1 MKYDFDILVVGG
13 GHAGTEAVMAAH
25 RMGMKTGL
33 VTMDKSKLALMS
45 CNPAIG
51 GVGKGH
57 LVREVDALGGII
69 GKAADYS
76 GIQFRRLNLSK
87 GPAVRST
94 RIQCDRRLHCKYVS
108 DFVVSLKNVEVIE
121 DEAVSLLIEHQA
133 ITGLKLKSG
142 KKLFSR
148 RVILCTGT
156 FLGGLIHIGD
166 KTYQAGR
173 RNEPASIGMTE
184 SLNKAGF
191 ETARLKTGTPPR
203 IDGKSIN
210 YDNIDE
216 QPGMN
221 PPPYFSHWYD
231 NKPDLKNDH
240 LCWLTY
246 TTKETAD
253 IINQN
258 ISRAPL
264 FSGQIQGTGPRYCP
278 SIEDKVVRFAD
289 KPRHQ
294 IFIEPEGMGTDEIYL
309 NGFSTSLPKDVQNQ
323 AVRTIIGLEQA
334 VITQPGY
341 AIEYDFVPPHQ
352 IKSSLETKLINGLYH
367 AGQINGTSGYEEAA
381 AQGLIAG
388 INASLS
394 INGEKPFIPGR
405 DEAYIGV
412 MLDDLVTRNIS
423 EPYRMFTSRAE
434 YRLALRED
442 NALDRLSRYGKKFS
456 IYTKS
461 ELRLIDDYGERLT
474 EMVAYLKKQKFTSA
488 VLKEKFGLKT
498 KRGSLTMADLLC
510 RPDFEPEKLFELNSG
525 NGLKENPDIF
535 EKAAILI
542 KYRGYLEKQDREIER
557 KHKNESIRIPDSLD
571 FTDLSGMKTEAIE
584 KLKRFRPLTLGQA
597 GRIEGVTP
605 SDIAVLTIHIKQH
618 NSNNV
623 SRETSE
629 PSND

>member
-33 VTMDKSKLALMS
+33 VTMDKTRLALMS

-94 RIQCDRRLHCKYVS
+94 RVQCDRRVHCKYVS
-108 DFVVSLKNVEVIE
+108 DYVASLENVEVIE
-121 DEAVSLLIEHQA
+121 GEAISLLIEQKA
-133 ITGLKLKSG
+133 IVGLKLKSG
-142 KKLFSR
+142 EELFSK

-156 FLGGLIHIGD
+156 FLGGLIHIGE
-166 KTYQAGR
+166 KTFQAGR
-173 RNEPASIGMTE
+173 RDEPAAIGMTE
-184 SLNKAGF
+184 SLNMAGF
-191 ETARLKTGTPPR
+191 ETGRLKTGTPPR
-203 IDGKSIN
+203 INGKSIN
-210 YDNIDE
+210 YDVIE
-216 QPGMN
+216 KQPGMN
-221 PPPYFSHWYD
+221 PPPYFSHWHRKEQ
-231 NKPDLKNDH
+231 NLNNES

-246 TTKETAD
+246 TTKGTAEV
-253 IINQN
+253 IHKN
-258 ISRAPL
+258 IDRAPL
-264 FSGQIQGTGPRYCP
+264 FSGQIKGTGPRYCP

-294 IFIEPEGMGTDEIYL
+294 IFIEPEGDGTDEIYL
-309 NGFSTSLPKDVQNQ
+309 NGFSTSLPEDVQYQ

-334 VITQPGY
+334 EITKPGY
-341 AIEYDFVPPHQ
+341 AIEYDFVPPYQ
-352 IKSSLETKLINGLYH
+352 ITSSLETKLIKGLFH

-381 AQGLIAG
+381 AQGLVAG
-388 INASLS
+388 LNASLS
-394 INGEKPFIPGR
+394 ILGQLPFIPGR

-442 NALDRLSRYGKKFS
+442 NALDRLAKYGKKYK
-456 IYTKS
+456 IYAKG
-461 ELRLIDDYGERLT
+461 ELTMIDNYSKRLT
-474 EMVAYLKKQKFTSA
+474 EMVTYLKKQRFSA
-488 VLKEKFGLKT
+488 DSLKENFGLRT
-498 KRGSLTMADLLC
+498 QRGSLTMADLLC
-510 RPDFEPEKLFELNSG
+510 RSDFEPERLFEIKSG
-525 NGLKENPDIF
+525 NGLKDHPDIF

-557 KHKNESIRIPDSLD
+557 KRKNESIKIPESLNI
-571 FTDLSGMKTEAIE
+571 THLSGLKTEAIE
-584 KLKRFRPLTLGQA
+584 KLKRFRPQTLGQA

-605 SDIAVLTIHIKQH
+605 SDIAVLTIHIKH
-618 NSNNV
+618 YRLDNV

-629 PSND
+629 SGHE